1 MGKRR
6 RSGQH
11 QPSRR
16 SKPTALLSRADFLR
30 QKALELLT
38 QQQFAPALEALDTLI
53 ESGQACVD
61 DYCLAGKTLLSMR
74 EFAQAAMALED
85 GLRLNSEHEACRFSL
100 AATRF
105 QLGDVSAAVRHFQWV
120 ADRYNNPQARLN
132 LATIAPGC
140 PEINH
145 QQLLEIRQTFAQN
158 LRADSDHRVVLR
170 TRSADGRLRV
180 GYISAFFHRSN
191 YMKPVWGLIN
201 GHDRSR
207 FEIHLFADDTHEQGL
222 EWFKSGSRDQIHLTQ
237 TMSNRELA
245 TLIRQQQ
252 LDILVDLNG
261 YSAAWRLEIFMSRLA
276 PVTVTWFN
284 MYATSG
290 LPGIDWII
298 GDEFVIRPEEE
309 RFYSERICRL
319 PQSYLSFVVG
329 HHAPDVVPPPC
340 LATQKLTFG
349 SLVSQYKIT
358 PVVLDAWSEILKRC
372 PDSRLILGNRS
383 LAKTANRDYVEQQFQ
398 HRGVEQGRV
407 QLLPPADHFEFL
419 KYYDRIDI
427 AFDSFPYNGGT
438 TTTEAIWQGVPV
450 LTFDGDRWASR
461 TSRTLLMNCHLNDFV
476 ASSVA
481 DYIDQAVRWATN
493 PESAEH
499 LSRLRTE
506 MRSSL
511 LKAPV
516 CQIDTMVKS
525 MEATYLQLVEAV
537 AKTR

>member
-1 MGKRR
+1 MDSVER
-6 RSGQH
+6 
-11 QPSRR
+11 
-16 SKPTALLSRADFLR
+16 LR
-30 QKALELLT
+30 QNALELLA
-38 QQQFAPALEALDTLI
+38 QQKVLPALDALDTLI
-53 ESGQACVD
+53 ESGQARVD

-74 EFAQAAMALED
+74 EFAQAAMALEN
-85 GLRLNSEHEACRFSL
+85 GLQFDSEHEESRFSL
-100 AATRF
+100 AATLF
-105 QLGDVSAAVRHFQWV
+105 QLGDVTAAVRHFQWV

-132 LATIAPGC
+132 LATIVPGC
-140 PEINH
+140 PEVNH
-145 QQLLEIRQTFAQN
+145 QQLLEIRRTFAQD
-158 LRADSDHRVVLR
+158 LRADFDTSAILR

-201 GHDRSR
+201 GHDRSQ
-207 FEIHLFADDTHEQGL
+207 FDIHLFADDTNEQGL
-222 EWFKSGSRDQIHLTQ
+222 EWFRSGSRDRIHLTQ
-237 TMSNRELA
+237 TMSNRELVS
-245 TLIRQQQ
+245 LIRQQQ

-261 YSAAWRLEIFMSRLA
+261 YSAASRLEIFMSRLA

-290 LPGIDWII
+290 LAGVDWII
-298 GDEFVIRPEEE
+298 GDEFVVRPEEA
-309 RFYSERICRL
+309 RFYSEKICRL

-340 LATQKLTFG
+340 RSTQNLTFG

-358 PVVLDAWSEILKRC
+358 PAVLDAWSEILKRC
-372 PDSRLILGNRS
+372 PDSRLILANRS
-383 LAKTANRDYVEQQFQ
+383 LAKTANRNYVEKQFQ
-398 HRGVEQGRV
+398 HRGVQPDRV
-407 QLLPPADHFEFL
+407 KLLPPADHFEFL
-419 KYYDRIDI
+419 KYYDQIDI
-427 AFDSFPYNGGT
+427 ALDSFPYNGGT

-461 TSRTLLMNCHLNDFV
+461 TSRTLLMNCHLSEFV
-476 ASSVA
+476 ASSLT
-481 DYIDQAVRWATN
+481 DYIDQAVRWATH
-493 PESAEH
+493 PESPQH

-525 MEATYLQLVEAV
+525 MEATYRELVEA
-537 AKTR
+537 AAETL